1 MTVGYVAA
9 GYIAVFGTIGLYA
22 SWAIIKSRRTAAQVV
37 AAQRSRGEEQ

>member
-22 SWAIIKSRRTAAQVV
+22 SWAVIKSRRAAAQVL
-37 AAQRSRGEEQ
+37 AAQRSRSEEQ